1 MIAGIGTDIVA
12 IARIARAI
20 ERHGERFSNKVLA
33 AAEQAAAPVGAQ
45 RAAYVAKRFAAKEAF
60 FKAFGQP
67 SSETNTWHQLAVL
80 NDTSGRPHMHFGVA
94 LAALLRAQGIAHW
107 HVSLSDEHDYALAYV
122 VLEKE

>member
-12 IARIARAI
+12 IGRIARAI
-20 ERHGERFSNKVLA
+20 GRHGERFSAKVLA
-33 AAEQAAAPVGAQ
+33 SAEQAACPTGAR

-67 SSETNTWHQLAVL
+67 ASEANTWHQLAIL
-80 NDTSGRPHMHFGVA
+80 NDGNGRPHMQFGPL
-94 LAALLRAQGIAHW
+94 LADLLRAQGIAHW
-107 HVSLSDEHDYALAYV
+107 HVSLSDEHDFALAYV

>member
-20 ERHGERFSNKVLA
+20 ERHGDRFSAKVLA
-33 AAEQAAAPVGAQ
+33 EAEQAVAPVGTQ

-67 SSETNTWHQLAVL
+67 SSEANTWHQLAVL
-80 NDTSGRPHMHFGVA
+80 NDASGRPQMHFG
-94 LAALLRAQGIAHW
+94 AALGALLGAQGIAHW

>member
-20 ERHGERFSNKVLA
+20 ERHGERFSAKVLA
-33 AAEQAAAPVGAQ
+33 EAEQAAAPAGAQ

-67 SSETNTWHQLAVL
+67 SSEANTWHQLAVL
-80 NDTSGRPHMHFGVA
+80 NDASGRPQMHFGA
-94 LAALLRAQGIAHW
+94 PLAALLRAQGIAHW